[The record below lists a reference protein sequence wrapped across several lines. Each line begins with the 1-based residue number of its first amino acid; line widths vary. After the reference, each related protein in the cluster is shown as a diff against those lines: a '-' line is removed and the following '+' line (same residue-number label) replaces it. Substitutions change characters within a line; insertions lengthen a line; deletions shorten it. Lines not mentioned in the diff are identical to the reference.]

1 MPTIR
6 ENFMELEGSIQEV
19 FDAYTKKK
27 VDYIPMLYNVQK
39 STRSQENHLGT
50 GALGQM
56 VEWNGTVN
64 FDDFSKGYE
73 QNYRHIKY
81 SNGLQVEREVM
92 DFKEYKEVARR
103 TDKLAYS
110 VYKTLQTHG
119 ASTFNKAFDT
129 TVLGPDGVSL
139 CNAAH
144 HQVPEDDA
152 QNNTGVLD
160 LSVDNLE
167 TVMNAMYDFKD
178 DRGDI
183 MGVMPKLIIC
193 GNYWLKTAKQIVGSD
208 REPYVADNQINTYKD
223 EVNYLHIPYITG
235 KKWFVV
241 DPDLMKMYLNW
252 YNARDPKKVEYT
264 DDFDTEVGKYKSV
277 GMWSKGWDSAFFLY
291 GNNPA

>member
-1 MPTIR
+1 MSTIR
-6 ENFMELEGSIQEV
+6 ENFLELEGSIQEV
-19 FDAYTKKK
+19 FDTTIEKKI
-27 VDYIPMLYNVQK
+27 DYIPLMYNVQT

-56 VEWNGTVN
+56 VEWNGSVN

-110 VYKTLQTHG
+110 VYKTLQTHA
-119 ASTFNKAFDT
+119 ASTFNNAFVAT
-129 TVLGPDGVSL
+129 ATGPDGVPL
-139 CNAAH
+139 CSSAH
-144 HQVPEDDA
+144 HLVPGDDA
-152 QNNTGVLD
+152 QSNTGVLD
-160 LSVDNLE
+160 LNVDNLE
-167 TVMNAMYDFKD
+167 TVINAMYDFKD

-183 MGVMPKLIIC
+183 MGVMPRVIVV

-208 REPYVADNQINTYKD
+208 MEPFTADNQMNVYKD
-223 EVNYLHIPYITG
+223 EVTYLHNPYITG

-241 DPDLMKMYLNW
+241 DPDLMKQNLNW
-252 YNARDPKKVEYT
+252 YNARDPKKVEYE
-264 DDFDTEVGKYKSV
+264 DDFNTEVGSYKSV
-277 GMWSKGWDSAFFLY
+277 GMWSKGWDSFPWIF
-291 GNNPA
+291 GNLPT